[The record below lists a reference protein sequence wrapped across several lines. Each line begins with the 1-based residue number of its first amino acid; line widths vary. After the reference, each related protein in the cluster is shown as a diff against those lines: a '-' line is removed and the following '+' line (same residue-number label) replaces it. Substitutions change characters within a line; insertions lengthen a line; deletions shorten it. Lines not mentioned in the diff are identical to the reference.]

1 MTCETCDRS
10 LSVAFRAQLSWHYS
24 LPPCVCPARYARQ
37 PYLLPLAPRL
47 ARQRQTVGPRDAIAP
62 SLEARTKVAAR
73 PSRLKSKAGPA
84 ERHPGVLW
92 KPQRFVQVRIVKN
105 VPEMIDDLAISPK
118 LIRKHK
124 LDRSQHNARNVSLLC
139 SNTVFTAGER
149 TRSRNRATAAASGR
163 LCVGGRFCHS
173 KFCAALIALSITR
186 SDFMEKKCVK
196 LSCAASCE

>member
-1 MTCETCDRS
+1 M
-10 LSVAFRAQLSWHYS
+10 
-24 LPPCVCPARYARQ
+24 
-37 PYLLPLAPRL
+37 
-47 ARQRQTVGPRDAIAP
+47 
-62 SLEARTKVAAR
+62 
-73 PSRLKSKAGPA
+73 
-84 ERHPGVLW
+84 
-92 KPQRFVQVRIVKN
+92 KPELQVRIVKN

-118 LIRKHK
+118 LDPQAQTRP
-124 LDRSQHNARNVSLLC
+124 LATRNVSLLC

-196 LSCAASCE
+196 LWCAGSCE